1 MASVSYSL
9 SKGQEDQP
17 LDIAVGT
24 NAPGAGDVELRF
36 NAAATGGSG
45 GSGVITTKEI
55 VLICQ
60 AFIRRLE
67 TQLGNSDLG
76 NI

>member
-1 MASVSYSL
+1 MANLSYSL
-9 SKGQEDQP
+9 SKGQQDQP

-24 NAPGAGDVELRF
+24 NAPGAGDVEVRI
-36 NAAATGGSG
+36 NGSATGGTG
-45 GSGVITTKEI
+45 GSGVITTKEV
-55 VLICQ
+55 VLILQ

-67 TQLGNSDLG
+67 MQLGEGDLG